1 MGMNKAE
8 QDTLFE
14 ALFSAYRQPIYGYLY
29 RLVGNLDPAE
39 ELLQDVFV
47 NAYRTLPKLASDGN
61 HKAWLYRIATN
72 AARDYFRRQK
82 LRRWLPLH
90 DENETDHEQNA
101 AEFVEQGED
110 INREM
115 SLEVQE
121 ALLKLPMNYR
131 EPLLLY
137 SVHEMS
143 TAEIAKV
150 LGIGNSAVK
159 MRLVRARDLFK
170 RAYDGA

>member
-1 MGMNKAE
+1 MNKVE

-14 ALFSAYRQPIYGYLY
+14 SLFSSYRQPIYSYLY

-47 NAYRTLPKLASDGN
+47 NAYRALPRLADDAN

-72 AARDYFRRQK
+72 AARDFFRRQR

-90 DENETDHEQNA
+90 DEEETDEKSNT
-101 AEFVEQGED
+101 AEYTEQGED

-115 SLEVQE
+115 SIEVQE
-121 ALLKLPMNYR
+121 ALLKLPLTYR

-143 TAEIAKV
+143 TAEIARV

-159 MRLVRARDLFK
+159 MRLMRAREQFK
-170 RAYDGA
+170 RVYDGA